1 MKDLSNSKCKEI
13 AKKRAKE
20 NLLPYI
26 NNWKRYKVVNRRWSK
41 NRQTLKANKSK
52 EKLEEGIILTE
63 HFLSTSINP
72 HKKIV
77 VKETKNRKIS
87 NIGTITDLSTKS
99 TTALK

>member
-1 MKDLSNSKCKEI
+1 MSNSKCKEI
-13 AKKRAKE
+13 VKKIAKE

-26 NNWKRYKVVNRRWSK
+26 NNSKRYKVVNHYRSK
-41 NRQTLKANKSK
+41 NHQTLKANKSK
-52 EKLEEGIILTE
+52 EKQEEGMILTE
-63 HFLSTSINP
+63 HFLSTNINP

-87 NIGTITDLSTKS
+87 SIGTLTDLSTKS

>member
-13 AKKRAKE
+13 VKKSAKE

-26 NNWKRYKVVNRRWSK
+26 NNSKRYKDVNHRRSK
-41 NRQTLKANKSK
+41 NHQTLKANKSK
-52 EKLEEGIILTE
+52 EKLEEGMILTE

-77 VKETKNRKIS
+77 VKETKNHKIS